1 MHLNIKH
8 EELTFVQLKGVLDP
22 SKLNA
27 PPAEAYQQVS
37 HDDD

>member
-22 SKLNA
+22 SKLKA
-27 PPAEAYQQVS
+27 AEAYQQVS